1 MKRKLFSL
9 AAILTFACL
18 PLAGCGG
25 PSTTNV
31 TEDADAEALAEYDR
45 LIEEEQRALGV
56 EMESGLDD

>member
-1 MKRKLFSL
+1 MKRQFFSV
-9 AAILTFACL
+9 AFVMTFALL

-25 PSTTNV
+25 PSTTNI